1 MRLFRLLQRLDK
13 REIAQFQQYLDTHK
27 DVFTIE
33 ERPIADC
40 VGAYLAEDL
49 IADRDFPPF
58 DRVTMDGICIRFE
71 AFEKGQRTFPIEAT
85 APAGSPQTSLKDGKN
100 CIEIMTGA
108 IMPFDADTVI
118 RYEDLQIKNKTAT
131 ILLDELKFKQNVHF
145 KGMDIGQGTTIVTKG
160 NQLSSA
166 EINVAAAI
174 GKATLKVRKL
184 PKTVIISS
192 GDELVTVAETP
203 ELHQIRRCS
212 VYGLRNTFNEWGFEA
227 DLKHLPDD
235 KVAMEKIIRQLL
247 SDYELLIFTGGVSKG
262 KYDFLPDVL
271 ASLQVTKHFHK
282 IQQRPGK
289 PFWFGSSKD
298 DKKIF
303 ALPGNPVSAF
313 VCAYVYVQYWMRKSL
328 KLEEHTLFVA
338 LDEDVNFTPDLVYF
352 LEAHVKSGT
361 DGVLRATPVKGNGSG
376 DYANLVNTDGFF
388 VLPQNKTIFR
398 KGEVYP
404 FIPYR
409 NKF

>member
-1 MRLFRLLQRLDK
+1 MENTFITYESALTILED
-13 REIAQFQQYLDTHK
+13 HK
-27 DVFTIE
+27 DHFPTE
-33 ERPIADC
+33 ERFLEDC

-58 DRVTMDGICIRFE
+58 DRVTMDGICIAYK
-71 AFEKGQRTFPIEAT
+71 AFESGQRTFPIEAT
-85 APAGSPQTSLKDGKN
+85 APAGSPQQSLLDHSK

-108 IMPFDADTVI
+108 IMPHGADTVI
-118 RYEDLQIKNKTAT
+118 RYEDLKLENGQAT
-131 ILLDELKFKQNVHF
+131 IQLDALKFKQNIHF
-145 KGMDIGQGTTIVTKG
+145 KGIDIGQGTTIVEKG
-160 NQLSSA
+160 EQLSSA

-174 GKATLKVRKL
+174 GKAKLMVKKL

-203 ELHQIRRCS
+203 KLHQIRRCS
-212 VYGLRNTFNEWGFEA
+212 VYGLRNTFKEWGFQP

-235 KVAMEKIIRQLL
+235 KVAMETIIKRLL
-247 SDYELLIFTGGVSKG
+247 KEYELLIFTGGVSKG

-271 ASLQVTKHFHK
+271 ASLEVSKHFHK

-289 PFWFGSSKD
+289 PFWFGTSKD
-298 DKKIF
+298 QKKIF
-303 ALPGNPVSAF
+303 ALPGNPVSAY
-313 VCAYVYVQYWMRKSL
+313 VCAYVYVQYWIKKSL
-328 KLEEHTLFVA
+328 GIISNTMFVA
-338 LDEDVNFTPDLVYF
+338 LDEEVTFTPNLIYF
-352 LEAHVKSGT
+352 LEGQLMSDPNGIMKAK
-361 DGVLRATPVKGNGSG
+361 PMKGNGSG
-376 DYANLVNTDGFF
+376 DYANLVKTDGFF

-398 KGEVYP
+398 KGEVFP

>member
-1 MRLFRLLQRLDK
+1 MENTFITYEAALSILEQHKDHFSTEERLL
-13 REIAQFQQYLDTHK
+13 E
-27 DVFTIE
+27 
-33 ERPIADC
+33 DC

-58 DRVTMDGICIRFE
+58 DRVTMDGICISYK
-71 AFEKGQRTFPIEAT
+71 AFETGQRRFHIETT
-85 APAGSPQTSLKDGKN
+85 APAGSPQQRLKDPSN

-108 IMPFDADTVI
+108 IMPHDADTVI
-118 RYEDLQIKNKTAT
+118 RYEDLKLEDGKAT
-131 ILLDELKFKQNVHF
+131 ILLDTLNYKQNIHF
-145 KGMDIGQGTTIVTKG
+145 KGIDIAQGTTIVPKG
-160 NQLSSA
+160 EQLSSA

-174 GKATLKVRKL
+174 GKAKLMVKKL

-212 VYGLRNTFNEWGFEA
+212 VYGLRNTFNEWGFTP
-227 DLKHLPDD
+227 DLQHLPDD
-235 KVAMEKIIRQLL
+235 KAAMKAIIKELL
-247 SDYELLIFTGGVSKG
+247 VNYELLIFTGGVSKG

-271 ASLQVTKHFHK
+271 ASLSVSKHFHK

-289 PFWFGSSKD
+289 PFWFGTSKD
-298 DKKIF
+298 YKKIF
-303 ALPGNPVSAF
+303 ALPGNPVSAY
-313 VCAYVYVQYWMRKSL
+313 VCAYVYVQYWIKKSL
-328 KLEEHTLFVA
+328 GIEARTLYVTLEEEVRFEPNLI
-338 LDEDVNFTPDLVYF
+338 YF
-352 LEAHVKSGT
+352 LEGKLTS
-361 DGVLRATPVKGNGSG
+361 DISGVLKAKAIKGNGSG
-376 DYANLVNTDGFF
+376 DYANLVKTDGFF

-398 KGEVYP
+398 KGEVFP